1 MWAGLS
7 LNLAKSQTTY
17 STFNIQSRSSFLL
30 FHICITDKIP
40 SSNKSQNVKQ
50 SCTGNIH
57 SCRYYVL
64 VLKGCRLVFLKDS
77 RKKLFDVEFRHQSK
91 ELKRY
96 FFVWECKW
104 MFTCIWKRE
113 DNGVFLIYLFILI
126 LCFWIGR
133 QQQIRNSESIFI
145 SCYVF
150 QEVFQDFQVFLLM
163 HTLYFSPTDPMILTT
178 ANNQ

>member
-1 MWAGLS
+1 MNQPNWELLSEKLLLPCPVKIWMPVVCNNQMMAGLS

-17 STFNIQSRSSFLL
+17 STFNIKSRSSFLL

-96 FFVWECKW
+96 FFVCQ
-104 MFTCIWKRE
+104 F
-113 DNGVFLIYLFILI
+113 V
-126 LCFWIGR
+126 
-133 QQQIRNSESIFI
+133 QQYRNIF
-145 SCYVF
+145 
-150 QEVFQDFQVFLLM
+150 QRGAPRLHQ
-163 HTLYFSPTDPMILTT
+163 
-178 ANNQ
+178 NNLEYQL